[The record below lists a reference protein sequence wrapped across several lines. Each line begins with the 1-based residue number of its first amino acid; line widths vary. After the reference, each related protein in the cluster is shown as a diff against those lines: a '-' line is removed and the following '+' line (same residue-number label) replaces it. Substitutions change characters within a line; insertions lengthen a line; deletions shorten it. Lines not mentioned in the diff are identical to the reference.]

1 MCHISHWSR
10 ICDTQGLTIL
20 GKTHHCVCYWRCL
33 VPSWCVLQCQW
44 GLLLSPVFS
53 SCSVLVDTDVTLILV
68 MSQGTTTTEAGR
80 DSSDQTRQ
88 HTTLDLRLAQHW
100 LVDWTLNTIHY
111 AYAAMIQIETLYYI
125 WGVLLYSFIHKINND
140 TRENEN

>member
-53 SCSVLVDTDVTLILV
+53 SCSLLVDTDVTLILV

-111 AYAAMIQIETLYYI
+111 ACMKKSFESDLYLGKTSNKEKTTLFLTNYF
-125 WGVLLYSFIHKINND
+125 LTSSN
-140 TRENEN
+140 